1 MNGGGM
7 IKRVIATSAAVL
19 LLSGCLSLGGKAP
32 PTLFTLGATRGAAA
46 GASTTGK
53 VADALVVAEPE
64 VDRRLGVQRVAV
76 QVDASNVAYLK
87 DAMWV
92 ERPSRLFRALLAETL
107 RAKGGRLVF
116 EDDQPLAGSARR
128 LSGRLID
135 MGYDVRAQAAVVR
148 FEAVRDLGNGEVSV
162 RRFEAVESGVSAK
175 PESVGPAL
183 NRAAN
188 KVAAEV
194 ADWVG

>member
-1 MNGGGM
+1 MNGGRM
-7 IKRVIATSAAVL
+7 IKRVIAAGGAVL
-19 LLSGCLSLGGKAP
+19 LLSGCLSLGGKSP
-32 PTLFTLGATRGAAA
+32 PTLFTLGAERGAAA

-107 RAKGGRLVF
+107 RAKSGRLVF
-116 EDDQPLAGSARR
+116 EDDQPLARGARR

-135 MGYDVRAQAAVVR
+135 MGYDARAQAAVVR

-162 RRFEAVESGVSAK
+162 RRFEAVEGGVSAK

-194 ADWVG
+194 ADWMG